1 MFSVKKYEPRKATP
15 EEACR
20 YFLSYH
26 SDAPEALFGTT
37 MEKEAYLNA
46 ETPGWLREAQPSSGG
61 ASPPRAD
68 CAHLFYLTYDY
79 RADSHN

>member
-1 MFSVKKYEPRKATP
+1 MDMFSVKKDEPRKATP

-46 ETPGWLREAQPSSGG
+46 ATPGWLREAQPSQRW
-61 ASPPRAD
+61 RA
-68 CAHLFYLTYDY
+68 A
-79 RADSHN
+79 A